1 MDLPEDYKKG
11 FKDFLGI
18 RLDLSKRPLIPR
30 EETEY
35 WVDLFIK
42 EKKDGFKYLDLFS
55 GSGCIGIAIL
65 KYLENSQCDFGDI
78 DDSCL
83 EQIRINLNLNKINQE
98 RYSIIKT
105 NIFSNIINKYDF
117 ILANPPYVAEDRIDE
132 VGEDV
137 KEFEPAIA
145 LYGGKDGMSIINIF
159 LKEARNYLNEGGIII
174 MEFDQEQKEK
184 IENLIKNNYSSC
196 EFFKDQFD
204 KYRFVKIKK

>member
-42 EKKDGFKYLDLFS
+42 ENKNGLKYLDLFS

-145 LYGGKDGMSIINIF
+145 LYGGKDGMSIIDIF

>member
-42 EKKDGFKYLDLFS
+42 EKKDGFKCLDLFS
-55 GSGCIGIAIL
+55 GSGCIGISIL
-65 KYLENSQCDFGDI
+65 KYLENFQCDFGDT

-83 EQIRINLNLNKINQE
+83 EQIKINLDLNKINQE

-145 LYGGKDGMSIINIF
+145 LYGGKDGMSIIDIF